1 MGSIP
6 TGGLNF
12 GENMRYNV
20 ELLFTADGVIISAN
34 DYFVV
39 AIENGVV
46 VRSNYFVRNTGLPVN
61 TYGHLVEEEE

>member
-1 MGSIP
+1 
-6 TGGLNF
+6 
-12 GENMRYNV
+12 MRYNV